1 MGKGILDRMN
11 NLPISG
17 RLLQNNVIPP
27 WMREF
32 RRNRNW
38 EVWIP
43 ALQWGR
49 LRGNDGL
56 SYLL

>member
-1 MGKGILDRMN
+1 MN